1 MDLLLCNFSTGTGV
15 ARWPDLQFPH
25 NYRIKLRL
33 VIYIW
38 LIALVIM
45 KHPRWYC
52 GHLCPLEALAWAARD
67 RHSWPHAGVLLF
79 LVLYLHLTSTGLFL
93 EWSSWLR
100 ERKELWEAI
109 PGSLVGLEFLL
120 QALEFWFPL
129 WPGTCLPL
137 PQPTP
142 YSLICLWCILPSP
155 TQIRFL
161 NCKSG
166 GCTRSYLWPCELEKA
181 MIHLPATPSL
191 FLWVSWLTG
200 RRKVGKRETG
210 RVLHP
215 PV

>member
-1 MDLLLCNFSTGTGV
+1 
-15 ARWPDLQFPH
+15 
-25 NYRIKLRL
+25 
-33 VIYIW
+33 
-38 LIALVIM
+38 M

-67 RHSWPHAGVLLF
+67 QHSWPHAGGLLV

-93 EWSSWLR
+93 EWGSWLG

-109 PGSLVGLEFLL
+109 PGSLVGLEILL

-142 YSLICLWCILPSP
+142 YSLIRLWCILPSP

-161 NCKSG
+161 ICESG
-166 GCTRSYLWPCELEKA
+166 GCTRSYLRPVWAWKSYDSPPSHPLTFPVGFLIDREKKGRKKRSRESPA
-181 MIHLPATPSL
+181 SSSVETPTHQHRSIGSTVKTGLRLRNDAFRDGDRREEMI
-191 FLWVSWLTG
+191 
-200 RRKVGKRETG
+200 
-210 RVLHP
+210 
-215 PV
+215 